1 MRIVRA
7 RKKVQVPGYEE
18 QEASPEF
25 LDERGGE
32 GRPEEVPDGGDAVD
46 KELDRGGG
54 GADLVQDLIDVVGEE
69 TVARPLREDSRR
81 NSNPHA
87 LPVYW
92 LREER
97 LSVDA
102 QCGRAQRQF

>member
-69 TVARPLREDSRR
+69 TVARPLREDCAGVGISEWSLSFSQTR
-81 NSNPHA
+81 SD
-87 LPVYW
+87 
-92 LREER
+92 REEGE
-97 LSVDA
+97 
-102 QCGRAQRQF
+102 CGWE